1 MGKSFVLYTIVSS
14 EENLVNCIY
23 FIYDVCRSQ
32 PHIPLNDRTDQ
43 FYKPTPG
50 EQGDFCKNGPAFEK
64 CPRFVA
70 YQNHLKAVGLAK

>member
-1 MGKSFVLYTIVSS
+1 LTKPFVLYTIVSS
-14 EENLVNCIY
+14 EEKLVNCIY

-32 PHIPLNDRTDQ
+32 PHIPLNNRIDQ
-43 FYKPTPG
+43 FYKPTGP
-50 EQGDFCKNGPAFEK
+50 EQGELCKNGPAFEK